1 MLCTANQ
8 CRSPMAEALLRARLR
23 AAGVDAV
30 VSSAGDLTGGV
41 PASPGSVT
49 AMAARG
55 HDLGGHVSRT
65 LDTVEPGAADLVLT
79 MERRHL
85 QEAIL
90 LDAALRTRAF
100 TLRDAVARAEAAEPR
115 RPDEDLR
122 DWAARLASGRTPAEI
137 IGIGDDAV
145 ADPIGGSRRRYE
157 QTADLLGDLLS
168 RLVDQAFPH
177 AAQDVA

>member
-1 MLCTANQ
+1 
-8 CRSPMAEALLRARLR
+8 MAEGLLRDLLATRGIT
-23 AAGVDAV
+23 ATVD
-30 VSSAGDLTGGV
+30 SAGLLPGGA
-41 PASPGSVT
+41 PATPLGVEVLG
-49 AMAARG
+49 ARG
-55 HDLGGHVSRT
+55 IDISGHVSRT

-90 LDAALRTRAF
+90 LDADLRTGTF
-100 TLRDAVARAEAAEPR
+100 TLRDLVARAESDDPR

-122 DWAARLASGRTPAEI
+122 DWAARLAASRTPGEI

-157 QTADLLGDLLS
+157 VTADLLTDLLT